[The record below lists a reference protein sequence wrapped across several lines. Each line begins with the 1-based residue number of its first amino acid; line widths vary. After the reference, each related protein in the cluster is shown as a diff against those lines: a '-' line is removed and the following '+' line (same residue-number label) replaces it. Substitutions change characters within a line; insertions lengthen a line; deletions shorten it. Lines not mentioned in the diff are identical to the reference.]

1 MSEFLV
7 FAVLAG
13 VAVLAWKTRPRRL
26 GWACTAG
33 GLAALMVIRTVQGLL
48 AWASAAGWLL
58 AILLVGALIAVGAG
72 GVWVSWRYP
81 SSRSTV
87 ARWGRA
93 IHRKG
98 GVASFTDIMLKASAW
113 AMRGKAVTLR
123 PSLAALDR
131 RERWRVPVTD
141 LAMPL
146 CRSGLLQV
154 WSSIEEVVLIFGGP
168 RKGKSGILACR
179 ILDAPGAVL
188 VTSTRPDL
196 YENTRHLR
204 RGRGPVYVFNAVGLA
219 GIDSSITFN
228 PVSGCADPVVAA
240 GRAEDMLPLGAN
252 SDHAQWVLLA
262 RGVLAAML
270 HAAARGGRSMQ
281 DIANWVA
288 TPDACATQVLELLRR
303 RPDTTTTT
311 SATTTRAAAPT
322 ATQVLELLHECPDS
336 TDAYAAA
343 ATHFFANNEKTRSSI
358 TTSIQP
364 ALAWLINPHARA
376 AATGTH
382 PFNVAKLLDERA
394 TVYLLG
400 GEEGNITALVSALT
414 GHIAREARRIAA
426 TKPKGRLDPPLTMV
440 LDECALICRI
450 PLEKWTADMGGH
462 GIHVVA
468 AFQSRQQVVDKWGTS
483 GAGIIITNAG
493 AIVLFGGVKDD
504 NDLRYWQTL
513 IGDRLEESVTTDR
526 HHRITGRGVREV
538 PVIASPQLAGLPM
551 FRVVVLRG
559 EMLPVIGRALMAWQR
574 RDVIEHER
582 VLKTT
587 ADATATP
594 AQTPTPNT
602 PEPAPVDAPRPA
614 RPRLS
619 PPVPIRPLPTRP
631 QPRPEPRPRPAPVDV
646 SHLPEFVPTAHHS
659 TTHHQEGTRN
669 GNGN

>member
-1 MSEFLV
+1 MSELIV

-13 VAVLAWKTRPRRL
+13 VAVLAWKAQPRRF
-26 GWACTAG
+26 
-33 GLAALMVIRTVQGLL
+33 GLALGFGAVALLMVVRTVEGLL
-48 AWASAAGWLL
+48 SWASATGWLL
-58 AILLVGALIAVGAG
+58 AILFVLLVVAVGVG
-72 GVWVSWRYP
+72 GVWVSWRFP
-81 SSRSTV
+81 SSRALV
-87 ARWGRA
+87 GRWGRA
-93 IHRKG
+93 IRRKG
-98 GVASFTDIMLKASAW
+98 GVASFLDIVLKASAW
-113 AMRGKAVTLR
+113 AMRRKAATLR
-123 PSLAALDR
+123 PSLRGLTW
-131 RERWRVPVTD
+131 RERLRHPVTD

-154 WSSIEEVVLIFGGP
+154 WASVEEVVLIFGGP

-196 YENTRHLR
+196 YENTRALR
-204 RGRGPVYVFNAVGLA
+204 AERGPVYVFNAVGLA

-228 PVSGCADPVVAA
+228 PVSGCQDPVVAA
-240 GRAEDMLPLGAN
+240 GRAEDMLPLGSD
-252 SDHAQWVLLA
+252 SDHAQWVQLA

-281 DIANWVA
+281 DIATWVA
-288 TPDACATQVLELLRR
+288 TPDTYAATVLELLRR
-303 RPDTTTTT
+303 APDTTSTP
-311 SATTTRAAAPT
+311 APGAAE
-322 ATQVLELLHECPDS
+322 VLALLRECPDS
-336 TDAYAAA
+336 TEAYAAA

-376 AATGTH
+376 AAAGTR
-382 PFNVAKLLDERA
+382 PFDVAELLDERA

-414 GHIAREARRIAA
+414 GYIAREARRIAA
-426 TKPKGRLDPPLTMV
+426 TKPKGRLDPVLTMV

-450 PLEKWTADMGGH
+450 PLEKWTADMGGY
-462 GIHVVA
+462 GIHIVA

-483 GAGIIITNAG
+483 GAGVIVTNAG

-513 IGDRLEESVTTDR
+513 IGQRLEESVTTDR

-582 VLKTT
+582 VLKAT
-587 ADATATP
+587 AAATATP
-594 AQTPTPNT
+594 AAPPTAT
-602 PEPAPVDAPRPA
+602 TPAPGATGVDPAPRGPRPA
-614 RPRLS
+614 PLS
-619 PPVPIRPLPTRP
+619 PPVPIRPLPV
-631 QPRPEPRPRPAPVDV
+631 RPRPHPRPARVADL
-646 SHLPEFVPTAHHS
+646 HEFVPH
-659 TTHHQEGTRN
+659 TTHQEGTRN